1 MEPTE
6 PLEQYSNSNHIEEA
20 SKPIILTV
28 LGLPG
33 DASPSTGGG
42 TREVLEI
49 TKILEDA
56 GICCC
61 LVGIS
66 ALKYYGAG
74 RVRHVGLGNMVP
86 THLVEKAAQI
96 FKSEH
101 SKIYQTYPPDRPQL
115 DSLLHTFPRFK
126 IIGVSLFFT
135 IIPEEDVYLK
145 CISSNIERSY
155 TGLPYPRLSVFA
167 QSLLDIDD
175 EVALTDLIDGMD
187 LSEEWG
193 MENLNLDGMND
204 VSWVIERNEKTRA
217 SVPLTDTSY
226 LLESFARPANKKE
239 TWMRIV
245 RTKESRIGMELPKE
259 VFATR
264 FRPRNDEDPRSRQR
278 NFV

>member
-1 MEPTE
+1 MEPDPPPTE
-6 PLEQYSNSNHIEEA
+6 PSGNNSDAPE
-20 SKPIILTV
+20 PIILTV

-61 LVGIS
+61 LVRVS

-74 RVRHVGLGNMVP
+74 RVRHDWEICVP

-101 SKIYQTYPPDRPQL
+101 SQIYQTYPPDRLQSG
-115 DSLLHTFPRFK
+115 SLLHTFPRFK

-135 IIPEEDVYLK
+135 IIPEEDVYLQ
-145 CISSNIERSY
+145 CIPSNIERSQ
-155 TGLPYPRLSVFA
+155 TGLPYPCLPIFA
-167 QSLLDIDD
+167 QSLLDTDD
-175 EVALTDLIDGMD
+175 EITLTDLIDAMD

-193 MENLNLDGMND
+193 TENLNLDGTND
-204 VSWVIERNEKTRA
+204 TSWALEKNEKIRA
-217 SVPLTDTSY
+217 SVPLANTSF
-226 LLESFARPANKKE
+226 LLELLVRPANKKE

-245 RTKESRIGMELPKE
+245 RTKASRIGIEMPKE

-264 FRPRNDEDPRSRQR
+264 FRPHDDVDPRSRER
-278 NFV
+278 DFV